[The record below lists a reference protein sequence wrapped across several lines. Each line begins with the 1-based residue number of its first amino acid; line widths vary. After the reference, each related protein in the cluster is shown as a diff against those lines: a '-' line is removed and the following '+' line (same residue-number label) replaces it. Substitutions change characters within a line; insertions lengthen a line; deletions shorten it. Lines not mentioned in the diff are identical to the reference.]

1 MFLMRPC
8 LLNLSLLVAL
18 VHTTI
23 LADSIVT
30 PNADTNVEGTGAINL
45 LPGDP
50 FGMKQLWVIDSSQF
64 SAVSGSTQISE
75 IDMRPNC
82 DAASCSFP
90 GAPFGPTM
98 IQGLQITLGV
108 TTHAPTDV
116 STDHAFADYLT
127 NSMTVF
133 SGTATVSSSDTGPAT
148 GPKVFDITFPF
159 LTPFTYDPSQ
169 GNLVVLFAV
178 NSGDGIPVM
187 VDGLQDGT
195 GNFGRLFADT
205 FTDANGLGDS
215 FNPVLQFTTGQ
226 AVAGVPEP
234 GTLTLTLLT
243 LGLLGCG
250 RLRGSRSANRR
261 RQA

>member
-1 MFLMRPC
+1 MRPS
-8 LLNLSLLVAL
+8 LLNLCLLIAL
-18 VHTTI
+18 ANTMI
-23 LADSIVT
+23 LADDIVT
-30 PNADTNVEGTGAINL
+30 PNIYANTEGPGAINL

-64 SAVSGSTQISE
+64 SSVSGSTQISE

-116 STDHAFADYLT
+116 STDHAFADYLS
-127 NSMTVF
+127 NSLTVF
-133 SGTATVSSSDTGPAT
+133 SGTATISSSDIGPAA
-148 GPKVFDITFPF
+148 GPKAFDMTFPF
-159 LTPFTYDPSQ
+159 STPFTYDPSL

-178 NSGDGIPVM
+178 DSGDGIPTFI
-187 VDGLQDGT
+187 DGLQDGT

-205 FTDANGLGDS
+205 FTDQNGLGDS

-226 AVAGVPEP
+226 AVTGVPEP
-234 GTLTLTLLT
+234 GTLTLTILT
-243 LGLLGCG
+243 FGLLGFV
-250 RLRGSRSANRR
+250 RLHQSFSENRR
-261 RQA
+261 RQG